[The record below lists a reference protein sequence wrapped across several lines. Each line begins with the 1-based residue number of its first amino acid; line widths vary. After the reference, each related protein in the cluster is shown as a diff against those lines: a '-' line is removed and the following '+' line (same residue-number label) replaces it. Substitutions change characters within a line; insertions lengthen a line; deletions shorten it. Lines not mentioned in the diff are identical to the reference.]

1 MADDL
6 RARFGP
12 EYDAAF
18 SRYLSRPGEGGLA
31 VAYEMGRSAVS
42 RGLSLLDLSA
52 MHHAALLREIRSADG
67 PAELE
72 QRVQAASAFFG
83 EVLATFELTRRG
95 FVEGLAE
102 PAEEVPDRPP
112 A

>member
-18 SRYLSRPGEGGLA
+18 SRYIARPGEAGLA
-31 VAYEMGRSAVS
+31 VAYEIGRSAVA
-42 RGLSLLDLSA
+42 RGLSLIDLSA
-52 MHHAALLREIRSADG
+52 MHHAALRRELRAAAGVEDVDARTA
-67 PAELE
+67 
-72 QRVQAASAFFG
+72 AASAFFG
-83 EVLATFELTRRG
+83 EVLATFEMTRRG
-95 FVEGLAE
+95 FVERLG
-102 PAEEVPDRPP
+102 VPGADDGGPG